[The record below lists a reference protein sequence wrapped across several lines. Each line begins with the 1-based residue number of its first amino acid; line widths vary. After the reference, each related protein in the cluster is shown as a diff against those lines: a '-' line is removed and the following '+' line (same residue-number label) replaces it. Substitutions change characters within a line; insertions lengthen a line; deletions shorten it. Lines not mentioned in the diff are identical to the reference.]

1 MFVLLQEKK
10 QSRATR
16 SKSQAANAPHTRC
29 TEPCRPQTHCTRRS
43 YHRTSTCRRLEA
55 CRPRTGCGT
64 QIATR
69 TPWRKSSSPQ
79 PTEQEEMRVCAC
91 VCVCISL
98 SLSVSVCLSLSLSLS
113 LCFLSVSVSF
123 SVCLC
128 LFLFLCV
135 SMLWAA
141 TASLLN
147 TWHTPQKQLLPC
159 ARDGGAHSFKG
170 VWFAY
175 RCIAHAICGCSWRLC
190 LILEERRAFLEFVAH
205 PIGGGCW
212 RRGLVRAAF
221 AVGDG

>member
-1 MFVLLQEKK
+1 MPSPNTLHETQLPPHEHVSPFGSLPPSHGMRHSDSDSHTLEEKFK
-10 QSRATR
+10 STTHRA
-16 SKSQAANAPHTRC
+16 
-29 TEPCRPQTHCTRRS
+29 RRDA
-43 YHRTSTCRRLEA
+43 R
-55 CRPRTGCGT
+55 
-64 QIATR
+64 
-69 TPWRKSSSPQ
+69 
-79 PTEQEEMRVCAC
+79 
-91 VCVCISL
+91 VCVCLCLHL